1 MFSGPTCHSMH
12 WMPHLHCN
20 IAILLASDITR
31 DEIITFFPRINICI
45 KCIRYMLDV
54 AIPSYRYVH
63 FDFHHVCRGGN
74 FDNLQALYNQIE
86 EAIQKQG
93 YFLMNSKGEIL
104 LEQSGVVR
112 SNCIDCLDRTN
123 VTQSFLARKSLDSQ
137 LQKMG
142 ALSSS
147 ESISISD
154 SINDIFKKLWI
165 EHGDELSLEYA
176 GSYALKGDLVRY
188 GRQTLPGL
196 IKDGM
201 SALSRYYLNNFH
213 DGVRQD
219 ALDLISGYY
228 TVSQGSSSPFHT
240 GGFESASYLP
250 VASAIIVGGI
260 TATTFTLSQVGRNAQ
275 HFISPII
282 CAGLTVGVAALVKA
296 NGKQF
301 CSRPRLCGLI

>member
-1 MFSGPTCHSMH
+1 MSS
-12 WMPHLHCN
+12 
-20 IAILLASDITR
+20 
-31 DEIITFFPRINICI
+31 
-45 KCIRYMLDV
+45 K
-54 AIPSYRYVH
+54 
-63 FDFHHVCRGGN
+63 
-74 FDNLQALYNQIE
+74 
-86 EAIQKQG
+86 
-93 YFLMNSKGEIL
+93 FLSK
-104 LEQSGVVR
+104 
-112 SNCIDCLDRTN
+112 
-123 VTQSFLARKSLDSQ
+123 SFLARKSLDTQ
-137 LQKMG
+137 LQRME

-147 ESISISD
+147 ESISMSD
-154 SINDIFKKLWI
+154 DINDIFKKLWV

-196 IKDGM
+196 LKDGV